1 MDKENVINWQIEDG
15 YVGKCR
21 PQKTKIDDNELLEC
35 ESQEEA
41 EKLIHSFVRNDF
53 NIVRNDF
60 NNRVYYCIDNMNE
73 LIEYWRNEREV
84 KK

>member
-1 MDKENVINWQIEDG
+1 MSRQEINWQVDDG

-35 ESQEEA
+35 ESKEEVI
-41 EKLIHSFVRNDF
+41 KLIYDFVQE
-53 NIVRNDF
+53 DF
-60 NNRVYYCIDNMNE
+60 NNKICYSIDNMNE
-73 LIEYWRNEREV
+73 LIKYWEENKTGNEREV